1 MQSKIRKIRGQKRL
15 KNVVGKK
22 VVLLMLLTLKIQLIF
37 VLIFRPMIF
46 I

>member
-1 MQSKIRKIRGQKRL
+1 MQSKILKIRGQKRL
-15 KNVVGKK
+15 NKVAGKK

>member
-1 MQSKIRKIRGQKRL
+1 MQSKIRKIRGQNRL
-15 KNVVGKK
+15 KKVAGKK